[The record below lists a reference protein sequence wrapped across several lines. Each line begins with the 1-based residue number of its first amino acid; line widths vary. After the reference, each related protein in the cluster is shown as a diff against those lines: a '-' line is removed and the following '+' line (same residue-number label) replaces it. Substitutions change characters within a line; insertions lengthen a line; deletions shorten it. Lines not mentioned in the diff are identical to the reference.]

1 VAGIAAIY
9 PQPLL
14 PAAHNVSTYAP
25 ASSNATHGGGSGGSG
40 GGTAAPCMT
49 GAYELCVPWAFVA
62 VGLGCGACVLLP
74 TMQCDR
80 QSYFLSVS
88 QCPLLHTAGDG
99 AFEVREGM
107 QWLQP
112 RRHEASAG

>member
-1 VAGIAAIY
+1 
-9 PQPLL
+9 
-14 PAAHNVSTYAP
+14 
-25 ASSNATHGGGSGGSG
+25 
-40 GGTAAPCMT
+40 
-49 GAYELCVPWAFVA
+49 
-62 VGLGCGACVLLP
+62 VLLP